1 MLLLRY
7 KFLIFKRKNV
17 SENVDTSKS
26 KYKRVVFVSFNFV
39 YYKDNYWSLVMGLKD
54 KGVLV
59 IENVNIVINIDLSIL
74 VICKNGPCI
83 V

>member
-1 MLLLRY
+1 MPLLRY

-17 SENVDTSKS
+17 SENGDTSKS
-26 KYKRVVFVSFNFV
+26 KYERVVFVSFNFV
-39 YYKDNYWSLVMGLKD
+39 YYKDNWSFVMALKD

-59 IENVNIVINIDLSIL
+59 IKNVNIVINIDLSTLI
-74 VICKNGPCI
+74 ICKNGPCI